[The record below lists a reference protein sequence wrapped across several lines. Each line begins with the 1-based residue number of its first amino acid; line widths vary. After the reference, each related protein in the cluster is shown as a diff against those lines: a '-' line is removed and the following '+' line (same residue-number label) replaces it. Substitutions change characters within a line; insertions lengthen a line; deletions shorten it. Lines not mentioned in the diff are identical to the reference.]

1 MRSHV
6 TKKPKFISYFQNTYK
21 EVQTKRA
28 EIEELNA
35 RRDAVSEQMDMRMAQ
50 INKVD
55 GASQSL
61 PKDSCE

>member
-6 TKKPKFISYFQNTYK
+6 TKKPKFISYFQSTCK
-21 EVQTKRA
+21 EVEAKRA
-28 EIEELNA
+28 VIEELNA

-50 INKVD
+50 INKVG

-61 PKDSCE
+61 QKDSCG